1 MTRRLPPLNGVR
13 AFEAAARYLSFTK
26 AAEELSVTP
35 AAVGH
40 QVKTL
45 EEYFGVQLF
54 KRLTRALQLTEAG
67 QLILPYLQN
76 GFDQISEADRILR
89 SRRDER
95 ILTVSVAPTFGA
107 KWLVPRLPR
116 FRQAYP
122 DYYIRV
128 AATDV
133 RADFSHDDI
142 DVALRYG
149 RGDYPGLESECLLSE
164 VAVPVCSPRLMEGEH
179 PLRDPADLRHH
190 TLLHVQWKMESDT
203 APNWRMWLRAAGL
216 EDIDPDQGPQFS
228 IESMVIEAAIEGQ
241 GVGLVASAVVE
252 QDIAAGRLVR
262 PFHEDSHQ
270 SNQFG
275 YYLVYPPSNNAL
287 PKVAAFRNWV
297 HGEINQK
304 GDGVIKI

>member
-35 AAVGH
+35 AAVGQ

-116 FRQAYP
+116 FRRAYP
-122 DYYIRV
+122 DYDIRID
-128 AATDV
+128 ATDA
-133 RADFSHDDI
+133 RADFSQDNI

-149 RGDYPGLESECLLSE
+149 RGDYTGLQSECLLSE
-164 VAVPVCSPRLMEGEH
+164 VAVPVCSPSLLQGDH
-179 PLRDPADLRHH
+179 PLNKPGDLRHH
-190 TLLHVQWKMESDT
+190 TLLHVHWKMESDA
-203 APNWRMWLRAAGL
+203 APNWRMWLRAAGVD
-216 EDIDPDQGPQFS
+216 DIDPDQGPQFS

-241 GVGLVASAVVE
+241 GVGLVSTAVVE
-252 QDIAAGRLVR
+252 QELADGRLVR
-262 PFHEDSHQ
+262 PFREDAHGP
-270 SNQFG
+270 NRFG
-275 YYLVYPPSNNAL
+275 YYLVYPSSNEML
-287 PKVAAFRNWV
+287 PKVAAFRDWV
-297 HGEINQK
+297 HGEITKEGQEANS
-304 GDGVIKI
+304 